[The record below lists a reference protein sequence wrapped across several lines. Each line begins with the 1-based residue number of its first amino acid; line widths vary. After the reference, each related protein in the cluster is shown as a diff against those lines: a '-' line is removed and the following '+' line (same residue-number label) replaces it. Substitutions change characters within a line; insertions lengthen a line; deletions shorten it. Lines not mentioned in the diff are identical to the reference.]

1 MSSMSLNL
9 LQSSPYQVGGSLAAN
24 HPSYS
29 QREADRE
36 LLAQLRGGK
45 FCYVFNCRQMGK
57 SSLRVR
63 TMHQLQQ
70 DGVVCVS
77 IDITSLGT
85 EADPQKWYN
94 GIITQLYLGLSL
106 AGKVALKPWLRE
118 REQLSPIQKLR
129 EFVESVIL
137 QTIGDRQIVIFID
150 EIDKVLSL
158 PFSLDDFFSYIRF
171 CYNQRADDREYNR
184 LSFALFGVA
193 TPSDLID
200 NKTQTPFNIGQAIAL
215 TGFTLTEA
223 LPLSAGFAVDEGSA
237 QAILRE
243 ILAWTGGQPFLTQ
256 KVCELVA
263 QALQGGEL
271 HCQADTIPTAI
282 AQVIEDKIIHHW
294 ESNDEPVHFRT
305 IGDRLLKDEARSG
318 QLLGLYQ
325 EILHKG
331 AIPADDSV
339 EQTVLRLTGLVVKV
353 EGQLRPYNPIYQAIF
368 NAQWVSKE
376 LNKLRPYSTNLQA
389 WINSNYQDSSRLLRG
404 EALREALAWASSKN
418 LSGVDYRYLNASQNQ
433 EQEASLAAN
442 QILTQANVKAKRMIS
457 FGIVVLMMSLG
468 GSAIALSQAYF
479 ATLKQQRSQ
488 QGTELQRLGTSAQ
501 RQFTFDQI
509 PGLVTALEAGQQLHH
524 LVKANETL
532 SQYPATSPLVSLQQ
546 ILSQIA
552 EKNIL
557 TGHRDGVTSVAI
569 SPDNNLIASA
579 SRDATVRLWTP
590 QGRFLREL
598 TGHKDSIYR
607 VDFSPNGKVIAT
619 AGQDQMVKIWDL
631 EGNVLQTLK
640 GHQDSVYSVSFSPD
654 GETLASTSRD
664 RTVRIWH
671 WRSGKTL
678 AVLEGHTKSVD
689 DAQFSPDGQTLVSV
703 CRDGQIRLWD
713 LQGNLIRQFGLPEV
727 AFFGVNWHPDGNL
740 LAVAADD
747 GTVRLW
753 NLQGEIKA
761 TLLGHDE
768 FVTRVVFSPD
778 GKELFSSSSNGS
790 IIHWS
795 TSGKMLKKYQGY
807 PEAIFGLALATN
819 GALLAIG
826 LENNLVKVWDMT
838 PKPDLVS
845 LNLPGVLGAVA
856 ENANTNTI
864 VLAMENEPLM
874 LFNTADQSRRTLPNT
889 SKNVNRLQFSVDG
902 QWLLGQRGRQ
912 WQLWQLQ
919 AKPQLAKAW
928 TADIGRV
935 YDVDLRT
942 TPTSPQWAIA
952 VATGS
957 GEVQLWQ
964 GANNKNPSGNHAQGD
979 SNSNP
984 SNAIELHGPI
994 ALALGNPM
1002 QRKEPIRSV
1011 SLHPTLPQL
1020 AAGDE
1025 QGNLTLWNFDGTLIK
1040 SIVAHGDRLNQLQYS
1055 PNGKYLLSAGREGT
1069 AKIWSVEG
1077 ELLHTLKSDPLP
1089 IDQIAISPDSQWI
1102 ATAASDGMVRLW
1114 DQQGNLRGEFTS
1126 TSGSLLGLGF
1136 NLEGQWLLAVAQNG
1150 DLQSWPVT
1158 PEKERLRQLVE
1169 QGCGWLRDYLATQK
1183 QPAQTYSLEFCQS
1196 TEN

>member
-1 MSSMSLNL
+1 MSPIYLNL
-9 LQSSPYQVGGSLAAN
+9 LQSTSYQVGGSLAAN

-29 QREADRE
+29 QREADKE

-94 GIITQLYLGLSL
+94 GIITQLYLGLPL

-129 EFVESVIL
+129 EFVEAVIL

-223 LPLSAGFAVDEGSA
+223 LPLSAGLPVDEVSA
-237 QAILRE
+237 QEILRE
-243 ILAWTGGQPFLTQ
+243 ILVWTGGQPFLTQ

-263 QALQGGEL
+263 EALQEGDL
-271 HCQADTIPTAI
+271 DFQAQTIPTTI
-282 AQVIEDKIIHHW
+282 AQLIEEKIIRHW

-325 EILHKG
+325 EILHRG
-331 AIPADDSV
+331 FIPADDSV
-339 EQTVLRLTGLVVKV
+339 EQTVLRLTGLVVKI

-376 LNKLRPYSTNLQA
+376 LNKLRPYGTNLQA
-389 WINSNYQDSSRLLRG
+389 WINSDYQDSSRLLRG

-509 PGLVTALEAGQQLHH
+509 PGLVTALEAGHQLYH
-524 LVKANETL
+524 LVKADETL
-532 SQYPATSPLVSLQQ
+532 SQYPATSPLVSLQK

-569 SPDNNLIASA
+569 SPHKNLIASA
-579 SRDATVRLWTP
+579 SRDGAVRLWTP
-590 QGRFLREL
+590 QGEFLREF
-598 TGHKDSIYR
+598 TGHTGSLYR
-607 VDFSPNGKVIAT
+607 VAFAPNGKIFAT
-619 AGQDQMVKIWDL
+619 AGQDQTVKIWDL
-631 EGNVLQTLK
+631 DGNLLQTLR

-654 GETLASTSRD
+654 GETLVSTSRD
-664 RTVRIWH
+664 RTVRLWH

-678 AVLEGHTKSVD
+678 TVLAGHTKSVD

-703 CRDGQIRLWD
+703 CRDGQIRLWN
-713 LQGNLIRQFGLPEV
+713 LQGNLIRQFGLPDV
-727 AFFGVNWHPDGNL
+727 AFFGVSWHPQGNL
-740 LAVAADD
+740 LAVAGDD

-753 NLQGEIKA
+753 NTQGEIKA
-761 TLLGHDE
+761 TLSGHDE

-778 GKELFSSSSNGS
+778 GKHLFSSSSNGS
-790 IIHWS
+790 VIHWS
-795 TSGKMLKKYQGY
+795 SGGKMLKKYQSY
-807 PEAIFGLALATN
+807 PEAIFGLDLARN
-819 GALLAIG
+819 GTLLAIG
-826 LENNLVKVWDMT
+826 AENNLVKLWDMT
-838 PKPDLVS
+838 PKPDLIS
-845 LNLPGVLGAVA
+845 LNLPGMLGAVA

-864 VLAMENEPLM
+864 ALAMENEPLI
-874 LFNTADQSRRTLPNT
+874 LFNTENQSRQVLSDTRQNFD
-889 SKNVNRLQFSVDG
+889 RLQFNADG
-902 QWLLGQRGRQ
+902 QWLLGQRGRE
-912 WQLWQLQ
+912 WQLWRRQ
-919 AKPQLAKAW
+919 AELKQVKVW
-928 TADIGRV
+928 RTDIGRV
-935 YDVDLRT
+935 YDVALR
-942 TPTSPQWAIA
+942 TSPQSPQLAIA
-952 VATGS
+952 MASGS
-957 GEVQLWQ
+957 GEIWLWQ
-964 GANNKNPSGNHAQGD
+964 GEYNEYKNGD
-979 SNSNP
+979 RVDGV
-984 SNAIELHGPI
+984 ELEDPM
-994 ALALGNPM
+994 ALALGNNV
-1002 QRKEPIRSV
+1002 QRKEPIRST
-1011 SLHPTLPQL
+1011 SIHPTLPQL

-1025 QGNLTLWNFDGTLIK
+1025 QGNLTLWNFDGSLIK

-1069 AKIWSVEG
+1069 AKIWTVDG
-1077 ELLHTLKSDPLP
+1077 ELLHTLRSDPLP

-1114 DQQGNLRGEFTS
+1114 DQRGNLRGEFTS
-1126 TSGSLLGLGF
+1126 ASSSLLGLGF
-1136 NLEGQWLLAVAQNG
+1136 NEEGQWLLAVGQNG

-1169 QGCGWLRDYLATQK
+1169 QGCNWLKDYLATES
-1183 QPAQTYSLEFCQS
+1183 QPDQSYSPEFCHGDW
-1196 TEN
+1196 

>member
-282 AQVIEDKIIHHW
+282 AQVIGDKIIHHW

-598 TGHKDSIYR
+598 TGHNDSIYR

-619 AGQDQMVKIWDL
+619 AGQDQTVKIWDL

-713 LQGNLIRQFGLPEV
+713 LQGKLIRQFGLPEV

-845 LNLPGVLGAVA
+845 LNLPGVLGGLA
-856 ENANTNTI
+856 ENAHTNTI
-864 VLAMENEPLM
+864 ALAMENEPLM

-889 SKNVNRLQFSVDG
+889 SQNVNRLQFSVDG
-902 QWLLGQRGRQ
+902 RWLLGQRGRQ

-919 AKPQLAKAW
+919 AKPQLLKAW

-942 TPTSPQWAIA
+942 PPTSPQWAIA

-964 GANNKNPSGNHAQGD
+964 GANNENPSGNHAQGD

-1136 NLEGQWLLAVAQNG
+1136 NREGQWLLAVAQNG

-1169 QGCGWLRDYLATQK
+1169 QGCGWLRDYLATEK